1 MQRCVFCRSRRE
13 FSQEYLLAKIGVDT
27 AENELRVNPNR
38 VRVITRNSTRNYASK
53 INYAYC
59 ALSGPRRDDREEDR
73 GQGRAERRH
82 PVYERGDQPGL
93 DCKEM

>member
-1 MQRCVFCRSRRE
+1 M
-13 FSQEYLLAKIGVDT
+13 LARIGVDT
-27 AENELRVNPNR
+27 AESELRVNPNR
-38 VRVITRNSTRNYASK
+38 VRVITRQK
-53 INYAYC
+53 NYAYC